1 MIKLYTDKNC
11 EGLDV
16 VVYLTVNGDIF
27 KYRTF
32 VRQNNIV
39 LVNIYFNNI
48 YELYVDNKKINV
60 KNIKIGE

>member
-1 MIKLYTDKNC
+1 MIKLYTDKNY

>member
-16 VVYLTVNGDIF
+16 VVYLIVNGDIF

-32 VRQNNIV
+32 VRQNNTV